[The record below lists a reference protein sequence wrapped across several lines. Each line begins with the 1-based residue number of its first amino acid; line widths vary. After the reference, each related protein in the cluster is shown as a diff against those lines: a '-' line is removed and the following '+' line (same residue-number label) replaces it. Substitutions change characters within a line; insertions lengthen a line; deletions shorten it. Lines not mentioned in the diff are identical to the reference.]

1 MAAWGALPTQ
11 SWRVHSYTSL
21 PQKQQ
26 DPWLRRRHRQ
36 RRKDVRDEAVHVA
49 RVHLDMTGGVRAA
62 RVHQRLRSRDKQL
75 SGYKLVLVTHATH
88 AVTVSQA
95 REHPRSRSHTKNV
108 SGRKTALSV
117 RRGAVKEEPA
127 SSGQCRK

>member
-1 MAAWGALPTQ
+1 MG
-11 SWRVHSYTSL
+11 
-21 PQKQQ
+21 
-26 DPWLRRRHRQ
+26 Q

-62 RVHQRLRSRDKQL
+62 RIHKRQSSRDKQL
-75 SGYKLVLVTHATH
+75 TSYNLVLVTHAIH
-88 AVTVSQA
+88 AVTVSWA

-127 SSGQCRK
+127 STSSGQCRK